1 MMHHWMRLAAIP
13 VLLTGSAWAQ
23 TVVGAAYD
31 GPFAPASLYLINPAS
46 GNASLI
52 GPIGAATVSSLAF
65 APDGVTLYGV
75 GIVGNA
81 GNFFLLKIN
90 SSTGAGTPIGSTG
103 LFAPCQDMA
112 FRSDGKLFCYA
123 LGVIFTLN
131 TTTGLATI
139 VGPTNLGFPDGNGL
153 AFQGNVLYT
162 ANNIDLETINQSTGA
177 ATSVVPLT
185 YSSAFG
191 SGESRPSAM
200 KFHPNG
206 TLYATITTGRALRGG
221 NATSLGVININ
232 SGVVT
237 RLGPTVTGMDAIAIS
252 GTTLAV
258 PAPTSWILVVTGLAL
273 VALIQGLLWRKN
285 KAGMVS

>member
-1 MMHHWMRLAAIP
+1 MRQWMRLAAIP
-13 VLLTGSAWAQ
+13 VLLAGSAWSQ
-23 TVVGAAYD
+23 TMVGAAYQ
-31 GPFAPASLYLINPAS
+31 GPFSPAKLYLINPAS
-46 GNASLI
+46 GAASLI

-75 GIVGNA
+75 GIVGNQ
-81 GNFFLLKIN
+81 GDFFLLKIN
-90 SSTGAGTPIGSTG
+90 TSSGAGTPIGSTG

-112 FRSDGKLFCYA
+112 FRSDGKLFCYS
-123 LGVIFTLN
+123 LGVIFTIN

-153 AFQGNVLYT
+153 AFLGNVLYT
-162 ANNIDLETINQSTGA
+162 ANNIDLETINQSTGN
-177 ATSVVPLT
+177 ATSVAPLT

-191 SGESRPSAM
+191 PGESRPAAM

-206 TLYATITTGRALRGG
+206 TLYAAVISGRGSFPG
-221 NATSLGVININ
+221 SSLGVININ

-252 GTTLAV
+252 GATLAV

-273 VALIQGLLWRKN
+273 VALIQGLLWRRN